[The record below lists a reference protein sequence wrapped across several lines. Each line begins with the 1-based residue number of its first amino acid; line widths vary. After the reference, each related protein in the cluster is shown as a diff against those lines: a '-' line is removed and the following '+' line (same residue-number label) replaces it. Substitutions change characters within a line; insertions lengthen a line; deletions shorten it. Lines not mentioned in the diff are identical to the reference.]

1 MSTTQIRS
9 YYAVLELQPGA
20 SLSEIKHA
28 YRQLVRTWHPDRFP
42 HDAVLQKQAEAK
54 LKAINEAYEQLRTY
68 HLLPEPELTIPD
80 PTHTQVT
87 TQAGGAEAWY
97 QRGVV
102 LVKAGRY
109 EEALEALTAAI
120 RLDPNYARAYTFRG
134 FIHSMLGFELG
145 AAEDFQKA
153 QQLAKQAGQTPAT
166 PDWTESKARNSG
178 RSRRVY
184 TGESRS
190 TSSQNTSPQG
200 QTRPAPPPSPPPPTV
215 WHNVQ
220 TLLGHHDRIAA
231 IALSPNGKILASGSW
246 DTQVYLWNLQTG
258 QPFFTLADHSDQ
270 VWSVA
275 FSPDGQILASAGKD
289 GTIKLWYVRDGSLIR
304 TLTGH
309 NSPIQTLA
317 ISPDRKVLVSGDAE
331 GKVCFWNLSA
341 GKRIRLAKSHQGPVG
356 AVAIS
361 PDKQVAYSGG
371 EDALICI
378 YRWRT
383 SEPLHLPIAQEQPI
397 ASLAASADGY
407 SLATGDHTGQ
417 IHLWSNTVVP
427 SSPPQQT
434 LHSHRQ
440 TVRTLAF
447 SPQHTLLASGG
458 EDYTIKLWHLKTG
471 QVVNTL
477 TGHTDVVTA
486 LAFSP
491 DGKTLFS
498 SSFDQTI
505 QVWRSGQVGT
515 GR

>member
-1 MSTTQIRS
+1 MSTAQIRS

-20 SLSEIKHA
+20 SLTEIKHA

-54 LKAINEAYEQLRTY
+54 LKVINEAYEQLRTY
-68 HLLPEPELTIPD
+68 QSPEPEPAIPRP

-97 QRGVV
+97 QQGVDF
-102 LVKAGRY
+102 VKAGRY
-109 EEALEALTAAI
+109 EAALEALTAAI
-120 RLDPNYARAYTFRG
+120 RLDPHYARAYTFRG
-134 FIHSMLGFELG
+134 FINSMLGFELG
-145 AAEDFQKA
+145 AAEDFRKA
-153 QQLAKQAGQTPAT
+153 KQLAKQAGQTTAT
-166 PDWTESKARNSG
+166 PGWAESKARSTG
-178 RSRRVY
+178 RSRSVY

-190 TSSQNTSPQG
+190 TSSKNAAPQG
-200 QTRPAPPPSPPPPTV
+200 QTRPSPPPSAPPPSV
-215 WHNVQ
+215 WQNVQ
-220 TLLGHHDRIAA
+220 ALLGHRDRIAA

-258 QPFFTLADHSDQ
+258 QPFFTLAGHRDQ

-309 NSPIQTLA
+309 NSPIKTLA
-317 ISPDRKVLVSGDAE
+317 ISPDRQVLVSGDAE

-341 GKRIRLAKSHQGPVG
+341 GKRIRMATSHQGPVG
-356 AVAIS
+356 AVAMS
-361 PDKQVAYSGG
+361 PDKHVAYSGG

-383 SEPLHLPIAQEQPI
+383 SEPLHLPIAQDHPI

-407 SLATGDHTGQ
+407 YFATGDRTGQ

-427 SSPPQQT
+427 SPQPHQT
-434 LHSHRQ
+434 LHGHHQ
-440 TVRTLAF
+440 PVLALAF
-447 SPQHTLLASGG
+447 SPKATLLASGG

-471 QVVNTL
+471 QAMNTL

-505 QVWRSGQVGT
+505 QVWRSGQA
-515 GR
+515 

>member
-1 MSTTQIRS
+1 MLTAQIRS

-28 YRQLVRTWHPDRFP
+28 YRRLVRTWHPDRFP

-54 LKAINEAYEQLRTY
+54 LKVINAAYEQLRTY
-68 HLLPEPELTIPD
+68 HLPEPEATIPD

-109 EEALEALTAAI
+109 EEALAALSAAI

-145 AAEDFQKA
+145 ATEDFQKA
-153 QQLAKQAGQTPAT
+153 QQLAKQAGKTTANPGWAK
-166 PDWTESKARNSG
+166 SKASKPQ
-178 RSRRVY
+178 RSRNPAPPD
-184 TGESRS
+184 
-190 TSSQNTSPQG
+190 TSAQAQTRPSPPTSPPPP
-200 QTRPAPPPSPPPPTV
+200 PAPPPSV
-215 WHNVQ
+215 WRNVQ
-220 TLLGHHDRIAA
+220 TLLGHRDRIAA

-258 QPFFTLADHSDQ
+258 QPFFTLAGHSDQ

-289 GTIKLWYVRDGSLIR
+289 GTIKLWYVRDSSLIR

-309 NSPIQTLA
+309 NSSIQTLA
-317 ISPDRKVLVSGDAE
+317 ISPDCKVLISGDAE

-341 GKRIRLAKSHQGPVG
+341 GKRIRMAKSHQGPVG

-371 EDALICI
+371 EDALIGI
-378 YRWRT
+378 YHWRT
-383 SEPLHLPIAQEQPI
+383 SEPLHLPIAQDQPI
-397 ASLAASADGY
+397 ASLVASADGY
-407 SLATGDHTGQ
+407 YLATGDRTGQ
-417 IHLWSNTVVP
+417 IHLWSNVVVP
-427 SSPPQQT
+427 SPQPQQT
-434 LHSHRQ
+434 LHGHRQ
-440 TVRTLAF
+440 PIRTLAF
-447 SPQHTLLASGG
+447 SPKHTLLASGS
-458 EDYTIKLWHLKTG
+458 EDYTVKLWHLKTG
-471 QVVNTL
+471 QAVNTL

-491 DGKTLFS
+491 DGKTLLS

-505 QVWRSGQVGT
+505 QVWRLHKD
-515 GR
+515 